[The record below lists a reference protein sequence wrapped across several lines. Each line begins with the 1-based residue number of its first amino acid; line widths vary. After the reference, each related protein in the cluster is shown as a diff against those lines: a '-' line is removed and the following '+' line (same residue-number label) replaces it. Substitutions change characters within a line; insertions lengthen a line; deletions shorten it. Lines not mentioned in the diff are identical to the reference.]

1 MMTIAIMQTD
11 NEDINTKQC
20 ATGNDDHGDMYEIYG
35 NDADSGDVDYEDEYV
50 DTTDDDD
57 DGDHDDDGDGR

>member
-35 NDADSGDVDYEDEYV
+35 NDADSGDVDL
-50 DTTDDDD
+50 
-57 DGDHDDDGDGR
+57 